1 MKACTLQTEAKLFG
15 YLCSV
20 SEEAIL
26 HILSD
31 VKMTHSIAAEVAL
44 DANPA
49 GCQKEKELI
58 NEKSFG
64 QQIRNKSSSIVAEE
78 KRGYERI
85 CSQPKEA

>member
-1 MKACTLQTEAKLFG
+1 MKACTFQTVAKL
-15 YLCSV
+15 YLCPV

-31 VKMTHSIAAEVAL
+31 VKMTHSIASEAAL

-49 GCQKEKELI
+49 GCQKEQELI

-64 QQIRNKSSSIVAEE
+64 QQIRNNKLSSIVAEE

-85 CSQPKEA
+85 CSQRKEA